1 VNPLDSLFM
10 CAYCFENNSTFIDPS
25 GGEYQRYIEDCQ
37 VCCQPNVLLITWDLT
52 DNTYTVNSE
61 PES

>member
-1 VNPLDSLFM
+1 M

-52 DNTYTVNSE
+52 DNAYTVNSE